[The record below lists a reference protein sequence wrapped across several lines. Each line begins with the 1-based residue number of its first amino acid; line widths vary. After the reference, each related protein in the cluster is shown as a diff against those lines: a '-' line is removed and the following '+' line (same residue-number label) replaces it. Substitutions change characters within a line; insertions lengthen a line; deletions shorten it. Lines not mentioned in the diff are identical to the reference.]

1 MKRLPVEDLE
11 HIYQN
16 TQDIW
21 ESFREKSIFLTGGT
35 GFFGKWFLE
44 SFIYVNEK
52 LALNATITSLTRN
65 PEVFL
70 MEYPFYK
77 EYTTTVKFVK
87 GDILNYDFN
96 LDEKFQ
102 FIIHAATA
110 ASESLNKSNPLLMM
124 DTITIGTRNVLDFA
138 ITQPLEGFL
147 FVSSGAVYG
156 KQPWSHPHLIESDS
170 FKININNSNSA
181 YAEGKRIAEL
191 YCSTYF
197 EKYSLP
203 IKIARCFAFVGPYL
217 PLDTHFAIGNFIYN
231 ALNNEDIIIKG
242 DGSTIRSY
250 MYASDLMVFLWSI
263 LLKGEINSPY
273 NVGSDEAISIK
284 QLAEKISNISN
295 PKVSVKI
302 LGLPVQY
309 ENVDIYCPNIAK
321 ICTINA
327 HVIIQLSESIN
338 KTIKFNQNVKQK
350 LSNL

>member
-35 GFFGKWFLE
+35 GFFGKWLLE

-52 LALNATITSLTRN
+52 LALNAKITTLTRN
-65 PEVFL
+65 PEAFL
-70 MEYPFYK
+70 LEYPFYM
-77 EYTTTVKFVK
+77 EHTNTVQFVK
-87 GDILNYDFN
+87 GDILTYDFN

-102 FIIHAATA
+102 FIIHAATS

-124 DTITIGTRNVLDFA
+124 DTITIGTRKVLDFA

-147 FVSSGAVYG
+147 FVSSGAIYG
-156 KQPWSHPHLIESDS
+156 KQPWNQTYINENDC

-197 EKYSLP
+197 EKYNLHV
-203 IKIARCFAFVGPYL
+203 KIARCFAFVGPYL
-217 PLDTHFAIGNFIYN
+217 PLDTHFAIGNFINN
-231 ALNNEDIIIKG
+231 AINNEDIIIKG

-250 MYASDLMVFLWSI
+250 MYASDLMAWLWKI
-263 LLKGEINSPY
+263 LLKGEINQPY
-273 NVGSDEAISIK
+273 NVGSDEGVSIK
-284 QLAEKISNISN
+284 QLAEKIRSISN
-295 PKVSVKI
+295 AKVAVKI
-302 LGLPVQY
+302 LGSPVQK
-309 ENVDIYCPNIAK
+309 EHIDIYCPSITKAN
-321 ICTINA
+321 TIN
-327 HVIIQLSESIN
+327 VQIKIQLTESIE
-338 KTIKFNQNVKQK
+338 KTIKFYE
-350 LSNL
+350 SH

>member
-21 ESFREKSIFLTGGT
+21 ESFRGKSIFVTGGT
-35 GFFGKWFLE
+35 GFFGKWLLE
-44 SFIYVNEK
+44 SFIYINEK
-52 LALNATITSLTRN
+52 LALNAKITTLTRN

-77 EYTTTVKFVK
+77 EHTNTVQFVK

-124 DTITIGTRNVLDFA
+124 DTITIGTRRVLDFA
-138 ITQPLEGFL
+138 ITQPIKGFL
-147 FVSSGAVYG
+147 FVSSGAIYG
-156 KQPWSHPHLIESDS
+156 KQPWNQSHINEHDS
-170 FKININNSNSA
+170 FNININKSTSA

-197 EKYSLP
+197 EKYNLP

-217 PLDTHFAIGNFIYN
+217 PLDTHFAIGNFISN
-231 ALNNEDIIIKG
+231 VLKNEDIIIKA

-250 MYASDLMVFLWSI
+250 MYVSDLMVWLWKI
-263 LLKGEINSPY
+263 LLKGEINQPY
-273 NVGSDEAISIK
+273 NVGSDEGVSIK
-284 QLAEKISNISN
+284 QLAEKINSITNA
-295 PKVSVKI
+295 KVAVKT
-302 LGLPVQY
+302 LGSSI
-309 ENVDIYCPNIAK
+309 EKEHVDNYCP
-321 ICTINA
+321 
-327 HVIIQLSESIN
+327 SITKAAN
-338 KTIKFNQNVKQK
+338 LKLFNYISLTDSIKKTIKYNNETI
-350 LSNL
+350 